1 MTGPIYG
8 SQHHDGNDAEP
19 LASENEGEALSLH
32 SISEPW
38 GKPFPIKWIVTTALP
53 FSRVRH
59 LRNPWNGNV

>member
-8 SQHHDGNDAEP
+8 SQVHDGSGAEL
-19 LASENEGEALSLH
+19 LASENEGEVLPLRS
-32 SISEPW
+32 SSEPW

-53 FSRVRH
+53 FSLVRH